1 MPETAGTTPETAAPD
16 LTELIALSAMREDAP
31 ETGRYGR
38 GRGGMSTFRMVTL
51 GVLGLCILTGIVGY
65 IGWEQA
71 NPPIQ
76 GTIISYSQGADGVT
90 VTFEVDKAAD
100 ASASCV
106 LDVEDVNGDVIGT
119 ATVQVPSGRAKSVQV
134 YTVAT
139 TGTVNTAVVE
149 SCQIVS

>member
-1 MPETAGTTPETAAPD
+1 MPETAGTTPESAAPD

-51 GVLGLCILTGIVGY
+51 GVVGLCILTGIVGY

-90 VTFEVDKAAD
+90 VTFEVDKAAN

-119 ATVQVPSGRAKSVQV
+119 ATVQVPSGRAKSLLF
-134 YTVAT
+134 YTVGT

>member
-1 MPETAGTTPETAAPD
+1 MPETAGTTPEQAAPD
-16 LTELIALSAMREDAP
+16 LTELIALSALQEDAP

-76 GTIISYSQGADGVT
+76 GTIISYSQAADGVT
-90 VTFEVDKAAD
+90 VTFEVDKAAS